1 MSESDAAI
9 LGGLGIL
16 GFIIAIFLFVVL
28 VFVLTI
34 LPFWKILSKAGYAGA
49 LSLLMLIPIANII
62 ILFVL
67 AFSKWP
73 IERRLEQLEL
83 RSERPL

>member
-1 MSESDAAI
+1 MSENAAA
-9 LGGLGIL
+9 GLGLL
-16 GFIIAIFLFVVL
+16 GVVL
-28 VFVLTI
+28 FFAFIFVAVVVFTV

-49 LSLLMLIPIANII
+49 LSLLMLIPIANIV

-73 IERRLEQLEL
+73 IEHRLEEL
-83 RSERPL
+83 QSRSRNP